1 MSCAD
6 ELEMEFGTDDNTAV
20 AEKSKQTLS
29 KKPSSENKSKANK
42 LVQGEEDK
50 IEAAAAA
57 FPSKLVAMHKVR
69 WNLNQG
75 SENLLCFGGAAGI
88 LRCQEIDI
96 NNT

>member
-1 MSCAD
+1 
-6 ELEMEFGTDDNTAV
+6 MEFGTDDNTSV

-29 KKPSSENKSKANK
+29 KKPSSENNSKANK

-50 IEAAAAA
+50 IEAAAAAA

>member
-1 MSCAD
+1 
-6 ELEMEFGTDDNTAV
+6 MEFGTDDNTTV

-29 KKPSSENKSKANK
+29 NKPSIDNSKANK

-50 IEAAAAA
+50 TEAAAA

>member
-1 MSCAD
+1 
-6 ELEMEFGTDDNTAV
+6 MEFGTDDNTAV

-29 KKPSSENKSKANK
+29 KKPSSENNSKANK
-42 LVQGEEDK
+42 LVQGEE
-50 IEAAAAA
+50 AAA